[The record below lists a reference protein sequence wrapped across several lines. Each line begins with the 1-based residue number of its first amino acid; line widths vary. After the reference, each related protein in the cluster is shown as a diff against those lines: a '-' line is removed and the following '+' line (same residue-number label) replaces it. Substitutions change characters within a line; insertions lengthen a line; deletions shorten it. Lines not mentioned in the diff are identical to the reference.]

1 MLVTDGSVRGDRAV
15 GVATKPDEVT
25 QGPVVDA
32 EYRRRPRI
40 ICWSKELGEEQL
52 KMLQNLPS
60 ERIITSGKGLATRSW
75 LETLKHQVQ
84 P

>member
-15 GVATKPDEVT
+15 GVATNPDEVT

-75 LETLKHQVQ
+75 LETLKRQVQ